1 MFPFSKFKVA
11 KVVLSMEADLLLT
24 VNTSQ
29 LIIIDLPIHQFKL
42 RKNKNSN
49 NKENHSVRKSTTKK
63 EIIIIGNSM
72 IKHVNERKLS
82 RDDSVR
88 IIYHPGG
95 ATDDVI
101 D

>member
-1 MFPFSKFKVA
+1 
-11 KVVLSMEADLLLT
+11 
-24 VNTSQ
+24 
-29 LIIIDLPIHQFKL
+29 
-42 RKNKNSN
+42 
-49 NKENHSVRKSTTKK
+49 
-63 EIIIIGNSM
+63 M

>member
-1 MFPFSKFKVA
+1 MFPFSIFKVA

-29 LIIIDLPIHQFKL
+29 LIIIDLTIHQFKL

-49 NKENHSVRKSTTKK
+49 KENHSVRKSTTKQ
-63 EIIIIGNSM
+63 EIIIVGNSM

-95 ATDDVI
+95 ATDGVI